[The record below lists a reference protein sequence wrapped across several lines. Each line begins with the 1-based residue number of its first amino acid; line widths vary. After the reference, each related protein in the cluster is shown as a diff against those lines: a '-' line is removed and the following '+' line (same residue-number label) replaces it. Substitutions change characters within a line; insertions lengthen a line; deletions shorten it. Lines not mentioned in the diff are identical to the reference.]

1 MNERGDISP
10 ALQHWFA
17 DGPTTMPDRVV
28 NVVADRIAREPQRR
42 GWRLRWG
49 RQPKVNAG
57 LAVAVV
63 VGLLVV
69 ALVAA
74 ALIGGS
80 SPFDPPRI
88 RPVVQPVASATPTPS
103 LAPSATSP
111 AAVGPGLILIEVAN
125 LKMPNEL
132 RYIAPDKR
140 ALPFL
145 PDFGGH
151 QRAAAWRPD
160 GQRVAFAGRP
170 DGHPDQWMD
179 LYETLPDGTSLT
191 LLSTDC
197 EPPACVDESDP
208 AYSPDGSKIVA
219 VRQADLRDGT
229 PTRVVLVI
237 VDLAT
242 GESTEIPGDQLPIRH
257 LRHRPPALVARWH
270 ADRVPRRRRPADRAT
285 PADIPG
291 TDIAWSE
298 LDLRGRDRWFR
309 PASIDT
315 RRSACRRPDW
325 SPDGSTH
332 RLRTDAAPPLAL
344 RPGPV
349 RLEHQSIR
357 PDGTDLHV
365 IVPGPDV
372 ATPSWTAGGAQILF
386 PNHGGHRAVD
396 PDSPPDGSDIRDIA
410 SFPSPAR
417 SRCTRSSSPR
427 PERLRRI
434 PTRRI
439 TTAIAPTLVRRANE
453 RRSTCSNFAV
463 LADR

>member
-42 GWRLRWG
+42 GWRRRWG

-111 AAVGPGLILIEVAN
+111 AAVGPGLILVEVAN

-151 QRAAAWRPD
+151 QRAAVWRPD

-179 LYETLPDGTSLT
+179 LYETLPDGTSHT

-237 VDLAT
+237 LDLAT
-242 GESTEIPGDQLPIRH
+242 GESTEIPGPATHTTPTTSATRGG
-257 LRHRPPALVARWH
+257 RPMARGSRSTSSK
-270 ADRVPRRRRPADRAT
+270 ARRPSD
-285 PADIPG
+285 
-291 TDIAWSE
+291 
-298 LDLRGRDRWFR
+298 
-309 PASIDT
+309 
-315 RRSACRRPDW
+315 AC
-325 SPDGSTH
+325 
-332 RLRTDAAPPLAL
+332 
-344 RPGPV
+344 
-349 RLEHQSIR
+349 
-357 PDGTDLHV
+357 
-365 IVPGPDV
+365 
-372 ATPSWTAGGAQILF
+372 
-386 PNHGGHRAVD
+386 
-396 PDSPPDGSDIRDIA
+396 
-410 SFPSPAR
+410 
-417 SRCTRSSSPR
+417 
-427 PERLRRI
+427 
-434 PTRRI
+434 
-439 TTAIAPTLVRRANE
+439 
-453 RRSTCSNFAV
+453 
-463 LADR
+463 